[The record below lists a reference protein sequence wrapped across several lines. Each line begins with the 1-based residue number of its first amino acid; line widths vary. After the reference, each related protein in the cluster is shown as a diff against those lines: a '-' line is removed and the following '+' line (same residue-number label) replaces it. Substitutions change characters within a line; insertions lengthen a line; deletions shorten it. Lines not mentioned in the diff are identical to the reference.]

1 MKQDLG
7 IAGRIAQAFI
17 KSKLTVLFI
26 VAALALGIF
35 AVMII
40 PREEEPQIL
49 VPMLD
54 ITTACRAHL
63 RLRSKSA
70 SPCHRATGS
79 SNIGRR
85 ICLLD
90 IVARAEPCDRAL
102 SGWHAP
108 GRRTHQ
114 GL

>member
-40 PREEEPQIL
+40 PREEEPFRCS
-49 VPMLD
+49 
-54 ITTACRAHL
+54 T
-63 RLRSKSA
+63 
-70 SPCHRATGS
+70 
-79 SNIGRR
+79 
-85 ICLLD
+85 
-90 IVARAEPCDRAL
+90 
-102 SGWHAP
+102 
-108 GRRTHQ
+108 
-114 GL
+114 